1 MKSLTLLSL
10 MTIGSC
16 AVGGVA
22 VQPNASSASHAHA
35 YASVNRGGPVNPVP
49 SPLPSSK
56 CDGSGYITHG
66 DGHRTPCPGCDAC
79 KAKAVPKSIIKPAVL
94 TLVSQE
100 CADGTCAVVRREA
113 PPSAAG
119 SCASGSCGTS
129 SVKATGPVRKLT
141 KGIRE
146 RKPVRRLLGRLFGRR

>member
-16 AVGGVA
+16 AVGGIA

-35 YASVNRGGPVNPVP
+35 YASVNRGGPVNPAP
-49 SPLPSSK
+49 APLPSSK
-56 CDGSGYITHG
+56 CDGSGFITHG

-79 KAKAVPKSIIKPAVL
+79 KAKAVPKSLIKPAVL

-100 CADGTCAVVRREA
+100 CADGTCAIA
-113 PPSAAG
+113 PTTTTASG

-129 SVKATGPVRKLT
+129 TVQAGGPVRKAF

-146 RKPVRRLLGRLFGRR
+146 RRPVRRLFGRLFGRR